1 MGLRLGPVTKDQ
13 LKRFGNSWEQ
23 GQHVFVS
30 GPTGSGKTTLARQIV
45 EQRIARGGHVIV
57 MVAKPVVDPTILKEY
72 RGWTRWTRMR
82 KRGVAPSDKRILLWP
97 KVEGKP
103 ASEALPIQREV
114 FAEAFDIL
122 SMVGHW
128 TVQVDEGLYNC
139 NPMFLN
145 LAQPLAMGLN
155 IGRSSNLT
163 YVTLTQRPSHLPLVC
178 YSSAS
183 HAFVGQHR
191 EMSDLKR
198 IAAMDGINSKEITR
212 MVSGQGRRDFL
223 WLPIAPGWESE
234 SVHLT
239 R

>member
-1 MGLRLGPVTKDQ
+1 MVQVGPVTRDQ
-13 LKRFGNSWEQ
+13 LTRFGRSWEQ

-45 EQRIARGGHVIV
+45 EQRLERGGHVVV

-72 RGWTRWTRMR
+72 KGWTRWERMK
-82 KRGVAPSDKRILLWP
+82 KRGVSPHDKRILLWP
-97 KVEGKP
+97 KVEGKR
-103 ASEALPIQREV
+103 ASEALPIQKEI

-122 SMVGHW
+122 SVVGRW

-145 LAQPLAMGLN
+145 LSQPLAMGLN
-155 IGRSSNLT
+155 IGRSSELT

-191 EMSDLKR
+191 EATDLKR
-198 IAAMDGINSKEITR
+198 IAGLDGINSREIGK
-212 MVSGQGRRDFL
+212 VVAGQGRRDFL
-223 WLPIAPGWESE
+223 WLPIAPGWAPER
-234 SVHLT
+234 VNLA

>member
-1 MGLRLGPVTKDQ
+1 MRLGPVTNEQ
-13 LKRFGNSWEQ
+13 LSRFGNEWKQ
-23 GQHVFVS
+23 GEHVFVS
-30 GPTGSGKTTLARQIV
+30 GPTGSGKTTLARQLV
-45 EQRIARGGHVIV
+45 ERRIDRGGHVV
-57 MVAKPVVDPTILKEY
+57 VFVAKPVVDPTIVREY
-72 RGWTRWTRMR
+72 KGWTRWTRMK
-82 KRGVAPSDKRILLWP
+82 KRGVSPNDRRILLWP

-122 SMVGHW
+122 SIVGRW

-155 IGRSSNLT
+155 IGRSSDLT
-163 YVTLTQRPSHLPLVC
+163 YITLTQRPSHLPLVC

-191 EMSDLKR
+191 EAADLKR
-198 IAAMDGINSKEITR
+198 IAAMDGINSRQVTNII
-212 MVSGQGRRDFL
+212 SGQGRRDFL
-223 WLPIAPGWESE
+223 WLPIAPGWEPE
-234 SVHLT
+234 PVNLAM
-239 R
+239 